1 MGVNLPGNFID
12 AYDRAAR
19 LYPSLICL
27 LPVVAVSAGVY
38 GTALSLNSALVTLV
52 TSFGGLFLL
61 MSVSRDLGKRLEP
74 GLYAS
79 WGGKPTTQLLRH
91 SDNVLDP
98 VTKKRFHGF
107 LERHLDIAFPTPE
120 DEATDPV
127 RADGVYQSG
136 TQWLL
141 GKTRDRTKFPFVFKE
156 NGNYG
161 FRRNCLGLKPVGIVI
176 AVLATIWTLAASE
189 VFSATGVSVQKIADA
204 TVGAKVALVVTL
216 GMAFVWTFLIT
227 KGSVRRVAFAYADM
241 LLRACDVLPKKR

>member
-1 MGVNLPGNFID
+1 MGLNPSGNFID

-19 LYPSLICL
+19 LYPSLLCL
-27 LPVVAVSAGVY
+27 LPVVAVAAGVY
-38 GTALSLNSALVTLV
+38 GASPSINSALVTLV

-61 MSVSRDLGKRLEP
+61 MSLSRDLGKRLEP
-74 GLYAS
+74 GLYVS

-91 SDNVLDP
+91 RDSTLDP

-107 LERHLDIAFPTPE
+107 LERHLDVTFPTV
-120 DEATDPV
+120 DEEAADPL

-156 NGNYG
+156 NVNYG
-161 FRRNCLGLKPVGIVI
+161 FRRNCLGLKPVGLLI
-176 AVLATIWTLAASE
+176 ALLAMAWTLAAAGAL
-189 VFSATGVSVQKIADA
+189 SAAGVSIQKVVEAAI
-204 TVGAKVALVVTL
+204 GAKVALIVTL

-241 LLRACDVLPKKR
+241 LLRACDTLPKKR